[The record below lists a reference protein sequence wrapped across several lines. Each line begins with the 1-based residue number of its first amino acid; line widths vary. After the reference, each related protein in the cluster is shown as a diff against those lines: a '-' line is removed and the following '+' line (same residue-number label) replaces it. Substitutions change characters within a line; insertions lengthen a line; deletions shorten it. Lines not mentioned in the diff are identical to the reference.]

1 MKVSKRI
8 KRLVV
13 NVTEE
18 EHQQLKIMAAK
29 KNITMSKMVMQA
41 ITLFAEK
48 VFPNGN

>member
-18 EHQQLKIMAAK
+18 EHLQMKVMAAK
-29 KNITMSKMVMQA
+29 KNLTISKMVLQSIA
-41 ITLFAEK
+41 LYLEK
-48 VFPNGN
+48 FFPNGK

>member
-29 KNITMSKMVMQA
+29 KNVTISKMVVQA
-41 ITLFAEK
+41 LALYAEK
-48 VFPNGN
+48 VFPSGD